1 MTEDTAQSNSDS
13 ALGKVRPPR
22 SLPGAGGA
30 NPQVEPGLRIAQCA
44 LSIADARAL
53 VDSSLWPR
61 IRAFLWDFASLCDPA
76 RLAAAFALPETDSPP
91 PESAADRAV
100 AGSPSPE
107 SAADRAVAGSPSH
120 ESAADRA
127 VAGHTWP
134 ASWPASPRLARAA
147 ERALGLSPVFHSFP
161 STDSSRLLLLS
172 REDYD
177 LLSQSL
183 GVVALAPSLRRVAL
197 GAEVRALKAAL
208 PGYREAL
215 SFAAYFHRFDAL
227 FKRFEPADQTANPA
241 AVCSTGHSILAAAL
255 SDLPPELLL
264 RQRLRF
270 PAGSPADAALGGAS
284 SPSGPTTTVT
294 ADHSAFSIQH
304 SALAGEARAAA
315 LLALKLFNPQEYK
328 TCFS

>member
-30 NPQVEPGLRIAQCA
+30 NPQVEPGLRIAHCA

-215 SFAAYFHRFDAL
+215 SFAAYFHRPFHPRGRA
-227 FKRFEPADQTANPA
+227 FRPSSRA
-241 AVCSTGHSILAAAL
+241 SS
-255 SDLPPELLL
+255 
-264 RQRLRF
+264 
-270 PAGSPADAALGGAS
+270 SPAPPFPRRIAGRCRAWRGELS
-284 SPSGPTTTVT
+284 ER
-294 ADHSAFSIQH
+294 ADDDRHRRSFSIQH
-304 SALAGEARAAA
+304 SAFSIGGRSPRGPPPPAAA